1 MTLNAP
7 DNTKLGDL
15 TLGEFKAVIR
25 SIVEDVV
32 QQAVFELEQE
42 LPDPDAGKEMSSVFA
57 DKLSQAIHEEKPLI
71 TLDEIEN
78 EVTFTDK

>member
-1 MTLNAP
+1 MAINAP

-15 TLGEFKAVIR
+15 TLGEFKLVIR

-42 LPDPDAGKEMSSVFA
+42 LPDPDAGKEISHTFA
-57 DKLSQAIHEEKPLI
+57 DKLRQAIHEEESLV
-71 TLDEIEN
+71 TLGEIETELGLN
-78 EVTFTDK
+78 D

>member
-1 MTLNAP
+1 MILNAP

-42 LPDPDAGKEMSSVFA
+42 LPDPDAGKEMRSEFTE
-57 DKLSQAIHEEKPLI
+57 KLRQAIHEEEPLI
-71 TLDEIEN
+71 TLDEVAN
-78 EVTFTDK
+78 ELGLNE